1 MRLSSCIWRNASTSV
16 APEPHSIG
24 RGCLA
29 IALILGRVCVGHS
42 AYGTM
47 VARHAPWLR
56 GSLGAT
62 LQGCASGREGPSQ
75 GRLYSRRVL
84 QGRQRPS
91 LDSIHVHRPHVLMTR
106 HDDLARIRE
115 ALEAAAQAVKPFTPG
130 DVAFDEKSS
139 RGDPVT
145 EADLAIND
153 VLHRIL
159 PRPGEGW
166 LSEETRDNAERL
178 GHRRVWVVDPLD
190 GTREFVDGV
199 PEWCISVGLVE
210 DGVPVAGG
218 IYSPPGDLLVVGSVE
233 TGVTHNGR
241 PAGMTA
247 RRSLEGATILA
258 SRSEWKRGEW
268 ERYARASFQ
277 VIPCGSVAFKL
288 AQVAVGMADGT
299 WTLVPKHEWD
309 VAAGAAL
316 VSAAGGALLHADGST
331 PRWNQ
336 PSPKL
341 PNFLAARAELLEE
354 FRRKWVG

>member
-1 MRLSSCIWRNASTSV
+1 MS
-16 APEPHSIG
+16 
-24 RGCLA
+24 
-29 IALILGRVCVGHS
+29 
-42 AYGTM
+42 
-47 VARHAPWLR
+47 
-56 GSLGAT
+56 
-62 LQGCASGREGPSQ
+62 
-75 GRLYSRRVL
+75 
-84 QGRQRPS
+84 
-91 LDSIHVHRPHVLMTR
+91 R

-145 EADLAIND
+145 EADLAINE

-159 PRPGEGW
+159 PGPGEGW
-166 LSEETRDNAERL
+166 LSEETRDSPERL
-178 GHRRVWVVDPLD
+178 GCRRVWVVDPLD

-233 TGVTHNGR
+233 TGVTRNGE
-241 PAGMTA
+241 PAGMTG
-247 RRSLEGATILA
+247 RRTLEGATVLA

-268 ERYARASFQ
+268 ERYAGASFR
-277 VIPCGSVAFKL
+277 VVPCGSVAFKL
-288 AQVAVGMADGT
+288 AQVAAGMADGT

-316 VSAAGGALLHADGST
+316 VSAAGGALLHADGSV

-354 FRRKWVG
+354 FRREWVR